1 MLPEKEKARLLL
13 ELLTEGALVAM
24 NHSEAVKRKS
34 EGSALTV
41 GKTYVNL
48 PNSITFLRIL
58 LIPVFVWLFS
68 ESSQDRAL
76 VAGLVFAGAAFTDF
90 LDGYLARRSG
100 QITNLGKLLDPVA
113 DKLLVASGLILLV
126 QFQRV
131 AVWLAIVM
139 IAREMIVTG
148 ARAVAAKEGFVVP
161 ADSLGKFK
169 VVGQIGGILCLIL
182 QGVWVQIEDLL
193 SHVGTGLLYVALF
206 FSLLS
211 GWRYLI
217 QIFKKI
223 SPQYW

>member
-1 MLPEKEKARLLL
+1 MNQSELIVKEK
-13 ELLTEGALVAM
+13 
-24 NHSEAVKRKS
+24 SEQNDVIMGEAY
-34 EGSALTV
+34 L
-41 GKTYVNL
+41 NL
-48 PNSITFLRIL
+48 PNSLTILRIL
-58 LIPVFVWLFS
+58 LIPVFIWFFS
-68 ESSQDRAL
+68 ESSPDRAL
-76 VAGLVFAGAAFTDF
+76 AAGLVFACAAFTDF
-90 LDGYLARRSG
+90 LDGYLARKSG

-148 ARAVAAKEGFVVP
+148 ARVVAAKEGFVVP

-169 VVGQIGGILCLIL
+169 VIGQIGGILCLIL
-182 QGVWVQIEDLL
+182 QGVWVQSEGPLATI
-193 SHVGTGLLYVALF
+193 GTGLLYIALF
-206 FSLLS
+206 FSLFS
-211 GWRYLI
+211 GWRYLM

>member
-1 MLPEKEKARLLL
+1 MNQSEGVKEK
-13 ELLTEGALVAM
+13 
-24 NHSEAVKRKS
+24 SEQHDVIM
-34 EGSALTV
+34 EEVYL
-41 GKTYVNL
+41 NL
-48 PNSITFLRIL
+48 PNSLTLLRIL
-58 LIPVFVWLFS
+58 LIPVFVWFFS
-68 ESSQDRAL
+68 ESSPDRAL
-76 VAGLVFAGAAFTDF
+76 AAGLVFACAAFTDF
-90 LDGYLARRSG
+90 LDGYLARKSG

-148 ARAVAAKEGFVVP
+148 ARVVAAKEGFVVP

-169 VVGQIGGILCLIL
+169 VIGQIGGILCLIL
-182 QGVWVQIEDLL
+182 QGVWVQSEGPLATI
-193 SHVGTGLLYVALF
+193 GTGLLYIALF
-206 FSLLS
+206 FSLFS
-211 GWRYLI
+211 GWRYLM

>member
-1 MLPEKEKARLLL
+1 
-13 ELLTEGALVAM
+13 M
-24 NHSEAVKRKS
+24 NHSEVVVKEKS
-34 EGSALTV
+34 EQNDVIMGEAYL
-41 GKTYVNL
+41 NL
-48 PNSITFLRIL
+48 PNSLTLLRIL
-58 LIPVFVWLFS
+58 LIPVFVWFFS
-68 ESSQDRAL
+68 ESSPERAL
-76 VAGLVFAGAAFTDF
+76 AAGLVFACAAFTDF
-90 LDGYLARRSG
+90 LDGYLARKSG

-148 ARAVAAKEGFVVP
+148 ARVVAAKEGFVVP

-169 VVGQIGGILCLIL
+169 VIGQIGGILCLIL
-182 QGVWVQIEDLL
+182 QGVWVQSEGLL
-193 SHVGTGLLYVALF
+193 ATIGTGLLYIALF
-206 FSLLS
+206 FSLFS
-211 GWRYLI
+211 GWRYLM

>member
-1 MLPEKEKARLLL
+1 
-13 ELLTEGALVAM
+13 M
-24 NHSEAVKRKS
+24 NQSEAVVKEKS
-34 EGSALTV
+34 ERNNVIMGEAYL
-41 GKTYVNL
+41 NL
-48 PNSITFLRIL
+48 PNSLTLLRIL
-58 LIPVFVWLFS
+58 LIPVFVWFFS
-68 ESSQDRAL
+68 ESSPERAL
-76 VAGLVFAGAAFTDF
+76 AAGLVFACAAFTDF
-90 LDGYLARRSG
+90 LDGYLARKSG

-148 ARAVAAKEGFVVP
+148 ARVVAAKEGFVVP

-169 VVGQIGGILCLIL
+169 VIGQIGGILCLIL
-182 QGVWVQIEDLL
+182 QGVWVQSEGLL
-193 SHVGTGLLYVALF
+193 ATIGTGLLYIALF
-206 FSLLS
+206 FSIFS
-211 GWRYLI
+211 GWRYLM

>member
-1 MLPEKEKARLLL
+1 MNQSEVVVKEK
-13 ELLTEGALVAM
+13 
-24 NHSEAVKRKS
+24 SEQNDVIMG
-34 EGSALTV
+34 EVYL
-41 GKTYVNL
+41 NL
-48 PNSITFLRIL
+48 PNSLTLLRIL
-58 LIPVFVWLFS
+58 LIPVFVWFFS
-68 ESSQDRAL
+68 ESSPDRAL
-76 VAGLVFAGAAFTDF
+76 AAGLVFACAAFTDF
-90 LDGYLARRSG
+90 LDGYLARKSG

-148 ARAVAAKEGFVVP
+148 ARVVAAKEGFVVP

-169 VVGQIGGILCLIL
+169 VIGQIGGILCLIL
-182 QGVWVQIEDLL
+182 QGVWVQNEGPLATI
-193 SHVGTGLLYVALF
+193 GTGLLYIALF
-206 FSLLS
+206 FSLFS
-211 GWRYLI
+211 GWRYLM

>member
-1 MLPEKEKARLLL
+1 MNQSDLVVKEK
-13 ELLTEGALVAM
+13 
-24 NHSEAVKRKS
+24 SERNDVIMGEAY
-34 EGSALTV
+34 L
-41 GKTYVNL
+41 NL
-48 PNSITFLRIL
+48 PNSLTLLRIL
-58 LIPVFVWLFS
+58 LIPVFVWFFS
-68 ESSQDRAL
+68 ESSPERAL
-76 VAGLVFAGAAFTDF
+76 AAGLVFACAAFTDF
-90 LDGYLARRSG
+90 LDGYLARKSG

-148 ARAVAAKEGFVVP
+148 ARVVAAKEGFVVA

-169 VVGQIGGILCLIL
+169 VIGQIGGILCLIL
-182 QGVWVQIEDLL
+182 QGVWVQSEGPLATI
-193 SHVGTGLLYVALF
+193 GTGLLYIALF
-206 FSLLS
+206 FSLFS
-211 GWRYLI
+211 GWRYLM

>member
-1 MLPEKEKARLLL
+1 MNQSELVVKEK
-13 ELLTEGALVAM
+13 
-24 NHSEAVKRKS
+24 SEQNDVIMGEAY
-34 EGSALTV
+34 L
-41 GKTYVNL
+41 NL
-48 PNSITFLRIL
+48 PNSLTLLRIL
-58 LIPVFVWLFS
+58 LIPVFVWFFS
-68 ESSQDRAL
+68 ESSPDRAL
-76 VAGLVFAGAAFTDF
+76 AAGLVFACAAFTDF
-90 LDGYLARRSG
+90 LDGYLARKSG

-148 ARAVAAKEGFVVP
+148 ARVVAAKEGFVVP

-169 VVGQIGGILCLIL
+169 VIGQIGGILCLIL
-182 QGVWVQIEDLL
+182 QGVWVQSEGPLATI
-193 SHVGTGLLYVALF
+193 GTGLLYIALF
-206 FSLLS
+206 FSLFS
-211 GWRYLI
+211 GWRYLM

>member
-1 MLPEKEKARLLL
+1 MNQSEVVKEK
-13 ELLTEGALVAM
+13 
-24 NHSEAVKRKS
+24 SEQDNVIIG
-34 EGSALTV
+34 EVYL
-41 GKTYVNL
+41 NL
-48 PNSITFLRIL
+48 PNSLTLLRIL
-58 LIPVFVWLFS
+58 LIPVFVWFFS
-68 ESSQDRAL
+68 ESSPDRAL
-76 VAGLVFAGAAFTDF
+76 AAGLVFACAAFTDF
-90 LDGYLARRSG
+90 LDGYLARKSG

-148 ARAVAAKEGFVVP
+148 ARVVAAKEGFVVP

-169 VVGQIGGILCLIL
+169 VIGQIGGILCLIL
-182 QGVWVQIEDLL
+182 QGVWVHSEGPLATI
-193 SHVGTGLLYVALF
+193 GTGLLYIALF
-206 FSLLS
+206 FSLFS
-211 GWRYLI
+211 GWRYLM

>member
-1 MLPEKEKARLLL
+1 
-13 ELLTEGALVAM
+13 M
-24 NHSEAVKRKS
+24 NGSEAVKRKS
-34 EGSALTV
+34 EVSNLVV
-41 GKTYVNL
+41 GETYLNL
-48 PNSITFLRIL
+48 PNSITILRIL

-68 ESSQDRAL
+68 DTSQDRTL
-76 VAGLVFAGAAFTDF
+76 MAGLVFAGAAFTDF

-126 QFQRV
+126 QYQRV

-161 ADSLGKFK
+161 ADSMGKLK
-169 VVGQIGGILCLIL
+169 VIGQIGGILCLVL
-182 QGVWVQIEDLL
+182 QSVWLQVEQVL
-193 SHVGTGLLYVALF
+193 SQTGTGLLYVALV

-211 GWRYLI
+211 GWRYLLH
-217 QIFKKI
+217 IFRKI